1 MTIKG
6 KSREEYGNQKIDREG
21 VKQVSI
27 AAKQYNGNQLS
38 GVKNGVAKL
47 VGDGY
52 GGIIYENPFLLNEVT
67 VSAPDMRIAKVARD
81 RPDYEGLNSFAITA
95 PMGIGALISN
105 AGGAAVDAVVR
116 GASDYNSWGEMV
128 GAKTGLADYANRIRG
143 ESPFRASLINVG
155 INATNPGYLLGG
167 VVGAEGILG
176 GVGSGVNNRAGMTV
190 NNRASI
196 VKNAARQLNMP
207 LGKRVTIKRKTTYAN
222 KQFPTKINLPV
233 LRQNY
238 YPYLS
243 LLTKYPETAV
253 FRNAK
258 FIPRLLDDNI
268 IKDFSYYYANS
279 DDKKEESDKFSSQDV
294 SRNSTYSLYKKNY
307 IYE

>member
-6 KSREEYGNQKIDREG
+6 KSREEYGNQKIDIEG
-21 VKQVSI
+21 VDQVSR
-27 AAKQYNGNQLS
+27 ASKQYNGNQLS

-47 VGDGY
+47 VGDGN
-52 GGIIYENPFLLNEVT
+52 GGFMYENPFMLNEVT

-81 RPDYEGLNSFAITA
+81 RPGYKGLNSFAVTA

-116 GASDYNSWGEMV
+116 GVSDYNSWGEMV

-167 VVGAEGILG
+167 VVGADGIPG
-176 GVGSGVNNRAGMTV
+176 GVIGSGVNNRAVMTV

-207 LGKRVTIKRKTTYAN
+207 LGKIVTIKRKTTYAN

-233 LRQNY
+233 LRQY
-238 YPYLS
+238 HYPYLS
-243 LLTKYPETAV
+243 LLTKYPKTAV

-258 FIPRLLDDNI
+258 FIPRLLDNNKI
-268 IKDFSYYYANS
+268 QDFSYYFANS
-279 DDKKEESDKFSSQDV
+279 DDKKEESDKFSS
-294 SRNSTYSLYKKNY
+294 RNLEPKYYL
-307 IYE
+307 

>member
-21 VKQVSI
+21 VDQVSR
-27 AAKQYNGNQLS
+27 ADKQYEGNQLS

-47 VGDGY
+47 VGDGN
-52 GGIIYENPFLLNEVT
+52 GGFMYENPFLLNEVT

-81 RPDYEGLNSFAITA
+81 RPGYKGLNSFAVTA

-116 GASDYNSWGEMV
+116 GVSDYNSWGEMV
-128 GAKTGLADYANRIRG
+128 GAKTGLAEYANRIRG

-167 VVGAEGILG
+167 VVGAEGIPG
-176 GVGSGVNNRAGMTV
+176 GVVGSGVNNRAGMTV

-207 LGKRVTIKRKTTYAN
+207 LGNRVTIKRKTSYAN

-233 LRQNY
+233 LRQY
-238 YPYLS
+238 HYPYLS
-243 LLTKYPETAV
+243 LLTKYPKTAV

-258 FIPRLLDDNI
+258 FIPRLLDNNKI
-268 IKDFSYYYANS
+268 QDFSYYYANS

-294 SRNSTYSLYKKNY
+294 SWNSTCRLYK
-307 IYE
+307 

>member
-21 VKQVSI
+21 VEQVSR
-27 AAKQYNGNQLS
+27 AAKQYDGNQLS

-52 GGIIYENPFLLNEVT
+52 GGIIYENPFVLNEVT
-67 VSAPDMRIAKVARD
+67 VSAPDMRIAKAARD
-81 RPDYEGLNSFAITA
+81 RPDYEALSSFAVTA

-116 GASDYNSWGEMV
+116 GVSDYNSWGEMV

-143 ESPFRASLINVG
+143 ESPIRASLINVG

-167 VVGAEGILG
+167 VVGAEGIPG
-176 GVGSGVNNRAGMTV
+176 GFVGSGVNNRAGMTV

-207 LGKRVTIKRKTTYAN
+207 LGKRITIKRKMSSN
-222 KQFPTKINLPV
+222 EQFPTKINLPV
-233 LRQNY
+233 LRQY
-238 YPYLS
+238 YNPYLS
-243 LLTKYPETAV
+243 LLTKYPKTAV

-258 FIPRLLDDNI
+258 FIPQSLLDDNK
-268 IKDFSYYYANS
+268 IKDFSYYCVNS
-279 DDKKEESDKFSSQDV
+279 DDKKKEKDEFSSRDLEPK
-294 SRNSTYSLYKKNY
+294 YY
-307 IYE
+307 

>member
-21 VKQVSI
+21 VEQAVRT
-27 AAKQYNGNQLS
+27 AKQYESNQLS
-38 GVKNGVAKL
+38 GVKNGVTKL
-47 VGDGY
+47 VGDGN
-52 GGIIYENPFLLNEVT
+52 GGIVYENPYLLNEVT
-67 VSAPDMRIAKVARD
+67 VSAPDMRIAKAARD
-81 RPDYEGLNSFAITA
+81 RPDYKGLSSFAVTA

-116 GASDYNSWGEMV
+116 GVSDYNSWGEMV

-143 ESPFRASLINVG
+143 ENPFRASLINVG
-155 INATNPGYLLGG
+155 INATNPGYLLGY
-167 VVGAEGILG
+167 VIGAEGIPG
-176 GVGSGVNNRAGMTV
+176 GAVGSGVNNRAGMTV
-190 NNRASI
+190 NNRANI

-207 LGKRVTIKRKTTYAN
+207 LGRKVTIKRKMYAN
-222 KQFPTKINLPV
+222 EQFPTKINLPV
-233 LRQNY
+233 LRQYY

-243 LLTKYPETAV
+243 LLTEYPKTAV

-258 FIPRLLDDNI
+258 FIPRLLDDNK
-268 IKDFSYYYANS
+268 IKDFYYYYANS

-294 SRNSTYSLYKKNY
+294 SWNSTCRLYK
-307 IYE
+307 

>member
-21 VKQVSI
+21 VDQVYR
-27 AAKQYNGNQLS
+27 AAKQYEGNQLS

-47 VGDGY
+47 VGDGN
-52 GGIIYENPFLLNEVT
+52 GGIMYENPFMLNEVT
-67 VSAPDMRIAKVARD
+67 VSAPDMRIAKAARD
-81 RPDYEGLNSFAITA
+81 RPDYEGLSSFAVTA

-116 GASDYNSWGEMV
+116 GVSDYNSWGEMV

-167 VVGAEGILG
+167 VAGAEGIPG
-176 GVGSGVNNRAGMTV
+176 GVVGSGVNNRAGMTV

-196 VKNAARQLNMP
+196 VKNAARKLNMP
-207 LGKRVTIKRKTTYAN
+207 LGKRSDVKITIRRKN
-222 KQFPTKINLPV
+222 QFPTEINHPL
-233 LRQNY
+233 LRSY
-238 YPYLS
+238 HYPYLDLMS
-243 LLTKYPETAV
+243 KYPKIGAL
-253 FRNAK
+253 RNANYYHYL
-258 FIPRLLDDNI
+258 IDDNNYRI
-268 IKDFSYYYANS
+268 FFDYYYANS
-279 DDKKEESDKFSSQDV
+279 DDKKKERDKFSS
-294 SRNSTYSLYKKNY
+294 RNLEPKYYL
-307 IYE
+307 

>member
-21 VKQVSI
+21 VDQVSR
-27 AAKQYNGNQLS
+27 AAKQYEGNQLS

-47 VGDGY
+47 VGDGN
-52 GGIIYENPFLLNEVT
+52 GGIMYENPFMLNEVT

-81 RPDYEGLNSFAITA
+81 RPGYEGLSSFAVTA

-116 GASDYNSWGEMV
+116 GVSDYNSWGEMV

-167 VVGAEGILG
+167 VAGAEGIPG
-176 GVGSGVNNRAGMTV
+176 GAIGSGVNNRAGMTV
-190 NNRASI
+190 NNRDSI
-196 VKNAARQLNMP
+196 VKNAARKLNMP
-207 LGKRVTIKRKTTYAN
+207 LGKRSDVKITIRRKN
-222 KQFPTKINLPV
+222 QFPTEINHPL
-233 LRQNY
+233 LRSY
-238 YPYLS
+238 HYPYLDLMS
-243 LLTKYPETAV
+243 KYPKIGAL
-253 FRNAK
+253 RNANYYHYL
-258 FIPRLLDDNI
+258 IDDNNYRNLF
-268 IKDFSYYYANS
+268 DYYYANS
-279 DDKKEESDKFSSQDV
+279 DDKKKERDKFSS
-294 SRNSTYSLYKKNY
+294 RNLEPKYYL
-307 IYE
+307 

>member
-21 VKQVSI
+21 VEQVSR

-47 VGDGY
+47 VGDGC
-52 GGIIYENPFLLNEVT
+52 GGIMYENPFMLNEVT

-167 VVGAEGILG
+167 VVGADGILG
-176 GVGSGVNNRAGMTV
+176 GIVGRGVNNRAGMTV
-190 NNRASI
+190 NNRANI
-196 VKNAARQLNMP
+196 VKNTASQLNMP
-207 LGKRVTIKRKTTYAN
+207 LGKRVTIKRKTMDAN
-222 KQFPTKINLPV
+222 KQFPTKINLSV
-233 LRQNY
+233 LRQY
-238 YPYLS
+238 YNPYLS
-243 LLTKYPETAV
+243 LLSKYPKTAV

-258 FIPRLLDDNI
+258 FIPHLLDDNI

-279 DDKKEESDKFSSQDV
+279 DDEKKERDKFP
-294 SRNSTYSLYKKNY
+294 SRNLEPKYYL
-307 IYE
+307 

>member
-21 VKQVSI
+21 VNQVSR
-27 AAKQYNGNQLS
+27 AAKQYEGNQLS

-47 VGDGY
+47 VGDGN
-52 GGIIYENPFLLNEVT
+52 GGIMYENPFMLNEVT

-81 RPDYEGLNSFAITA
+81 RPGYEGLSSFAVTA

-105 AGGAAVDAVVR
+105 AGGAAVNAVVR
-116 GASDYNSWGEMV
+116 GVSDYNSWGGMV
-128 GAKTGLADYANRIRG
+128 GAKSGLADYANRIRG

-167 VVGAEGILG
+167 VVGAEGIPG
-176 GVGSGVNNRAGMTV
+176 SVIGSGVNNRAGMTV

-233 LRQNY
+233 LRQY
-238 YPYLS
+238 HYPYLF
-243 LLTKYPETAV
+243 LLTRYPETAV

-258 FIPRLLDDNI
+258 FIPKLLDDNKI
-268 IKDFSYYYANS
+268 QDFSYYYANS
-279 DDKKEESDKFSSQDV
+279 DDK
-294 SRNSTYSLYKKNY
+294 
-307 IYE
+307 

>member
-21 VKQVSI
+21 MEQVSR

-52 GGIIYENPFLLNEVT
+52 GGIMYENPFMLNEVT
-67 VSAPDMRIAKVARD
+67 VSAPDMRIAKTTRD
-81 RPDYEGLNSFAITA
+81 RPDYKGLSSFAVTA

-116 GASDYNSWGEMV
+116 GVSDYNSWGEMV
-128 GAKTGLADYANRIRG
+128 GSKTGLADYANRIRG

-167 VVGAEGILG
+167 VVGAEGIPG
-176 GVGSGVNNRAGMTV
+176 GAVGSSVNNRAGISV
-190 NNRASI
+190 NNRAGI

-207 LGKRVTIKRKTTYAN
+207 LGKKVTIKRKMNAN
-222 KQFPTKINLPV
+222 EQFPTKINQTL
-233 LRQNY
+233 LRSY
-238 YPYLS
+238 HYPYFDLLS
-243 LLTKYPETAV
+243 KYPKTAE

-258 FIPRLLDDNI
+258 FIPSLLDDNK
-268 IKDFSYYYANS
+268 IKDFYYYYVNS
-279 DDKKEESDKFSSQDV
+279 DDKKKERDKFSSL
-294 SRNSTYSLYKKNY
+294 NFEPKYYL
-307 IYE
+307 

>member
-6 KSREEYGNQKIDREG
+6 KSREEYGNQQIDREG
-21 VKQVSI
+21 VDQVSR
-27 AAKQYNGNQLS
+27 AAKQYEGNQLS
-38 GVKNGVAKL
+38 GVKNRVAKL
-47 VGDGY
+47 VGDGN
-52 GGIIYENPFLLNEVT
+52 GSIVYENPFMLNEVT

-81 RPDYEGLNSFAITA
+81 RPDYKGLSSFAVTA

-116 GASDYNSWGEMV
+116 GVSDYNSWGEMV
-128 GAKTGLADYANRIRG
+128 GAKAGLADYANRLRG

-167 VVGAEGILG
+167 VVGADGIPG
-176 GVGSGVNNRAGMTV
+176 GVVGSGVNNRAWMTF

-196 VKNAARQLNMP
+196 VKNAARQFNMP

-233 LRQNY
+233 LRQY
-238 YPYLS
+238 HYPYLS
-243 LLTKYPETAV
+243 LLTKYPKTAV

-258 FIPRLLDDNI
+258 FIPRLLDNNKI
-268 IKDFSYYYANS
+268 QDFSYYYVNS
-279 DDKKEESDKFSSQDV
+279 DDKKEESDKFSS
-294 SRNSTYSLYKKNY
+294 RNLEPKYYL
-307 IYE
+307 

>member
-21 VKQVSI
+21 VDQVSK

-47 VGDGY
+47 VGDGN
-52 GGIIYENPFLLNEVT
+52 GGIMYENPFLLNEVT

-81 RPDYEGLNSFAITA
+81 RPGYEGLSSFAVTA

-116 GASDYNSWGEMV
+116 GVSDYNSWGEMV

-167 VVGAEGILG
+167 VVGADGIPG
-176 GVGSGVNNRAGMTV
+176 GVVGSGVNNRAGMTV

-233 LRQNY
+233 LRQY
-238 YPYLS
+238 HYPYLS
-243 LLTKYPETAV
+243 LLTKYPKTAV

-258 FIPRLLDDNI
+258 FIPRLLDNNKI
-268 IKDFSYYYANS
+268 QDFSYYYANS

-294 SRNSTYSLYKKNY
+294 SWNSTCRLYK
-307 IYE
+307 

>member
-21 VKQVSI
+21 VEQVSR
-27 AAKQYNGNQLS
+27 AAKQYEGNQLS

-47 VGDGY
+47 VGDGN
-52 GGIIYENPFLLNEVT
+52 GGFMYENPFLLKEVT
-67 VSAPDMRIAKVARD
+67 VSAPDMRIANVARD
-81 RPDYEGLNSFAITA
+81 IPDYKGLNSFAGTA
-95 PMGIGALISN
+95 PMRIGALISN

-116 GASDYNSWGEMV
+116 GVSDYNSWGEMV

-155 INATNPGYLLGG
+155 IYATNPGYLLGG
-167 VVGAEGILG
+167 VVGAEGIPG
-176 GVGSGVNNRAGMTV
+176 SVIGSGVNNRAGMTV

-233 LRQNY
+233 LRQY
-238 YPYLS
+238 HYPYLS
-243 LLTKYPETAV
+243 LLTRYPKTAV
-253 FRNAK
+253 FENAK
-258 FIPRLLDDNI
+258 FIPRLLDNNKI
-268 IKDFSYYYANS
+268 QDFSYYYVNS
-279 DDKKEESDKFSSQDV
+279 DDKKEESDKFSS
-294 SRNSTYSLYKKNY
+294 RNLEPKYYL
-307 IYE
+307 

>member
-21 VKQVSI
+21 VEQVSR

-38 GVKNGVAKL
+38 SVKNGVAKL
-47 VGDGY
+47 VGDGN
-52 GGIIYENPFLLNEVT
+52 GGIMYENPFLLNEVT

-81 RPDYEGLNSFAITA
+81 RPDYKGLSSFAVTA

-116 GASDYNSWGEMV
+116 GVSDYNSWGEMV

-155 INATNPGYLLGG
+155 INATNPGYLLG
-167 VVGAEGILG
+167 VVAGADGIHG
-176 GVGSGVNNRAGMTV
+176 GAIGSGV

-196 VKNAARQLNMP
+196 VKNAARKLNMP
-207 LGKRVTIKRKTTYAN
+207 LGKRSDVKITIRRKN
-222 KQFPTKINLPV
+222 QFPTEINHPL
-233 LRQNY
+233 LRSY
-238 YPYLS
+238 HYPYLDLMS
-243 LLTKYPETAV
+243 KYPEIGAL
-253 FRNAK
+253 RNANYYHYL
-258 FIPRLLDDNI
+258 IDDNNYRNFF
-268 IKDFSYYYANS
+268 DYYYANS
-279 DDKKEESDKFSSQDV
+279 DDKKKERNKFSS
-294 SRNSTYSLYKKNY
+294 RNLEPKYYL
-307 IYE
+307 

>member
-21 VKQVSI
+21 VDQVSR
-27 AAKQYNGNQLS
+27 AAKQYEGNQLS

-47 VGDGY
+47 VGDGN
-52 GGIIYENPFLLNEVT
+52 GGFMYENPFLLKEVT
-67 VSAPDMRIAKVARD
+67 VSAPDMRIANVARD
-81 RPDYEGLNSFAITA
+81 RPDYKGLNSFAVTA

-116 GASDYNSWGEMV
+116 GVSDYNSWGEMV
-128 GAKTGLADYANRIRG
+128 GAKTGLADYINRIRG

-167 VVGAEGILG
+167 VVGADGIPG
-176 GVGSGVNNRAGMTV
+176 GVVGSGVNNRAGMTV

-233 LRQNY
+233 LRQY
-238 YPYLS
+238 HYPYLS
-243 LLTKYPETAV
+243 LLTKYPKTAV
-253 FRNAK
+253 FRNDK
-258 FIPRLLDDNI
+258 FIPSLLDNNKI
-268 IKDFSYYYANS
+268 QDFSYYYANS
-279 DDKKEESDKFSSQDV
+279 DDKEEERDKFF
-294 SRNSTYSLYKKNY
+294 SRNLEPKYYL
-307 IYE
+307 

>member
-21 VKQVSI
+21 VEQASR
-27 AAKQYNGNQLS
+27 AAKQYEGSQLS

-47 VGDGY
+47 VGDGK
-52 GGIIYENPFLLNEVT
+52 GGVIYENPYLLDQVT
-67 VSAPDMRIAKVARD
+67 VSAPNMRIAKAARD
-81 RPDYEGLNSFAITA
+81 RPDYKGLNSFAVTA

-116 GASDYNSWGEMV
+116 GVSDYNSWGEMV
-128 GAKTGLADYANRIRG
+128 GSKTGLADYANRIRG

-167 VVGAEGILG
+167 VVGAEGIPG
-176 GVGSGVNNRAGMTV
+176 GVVGSGVNNRARMTV

-207 LGKRVTIKRKTTYAN
+207 SGNRITIKRKMCEN
-222 KQFPTKINLPV
+222 EQFPTKINLPV
-233 LRQNY
+233 LRQYY
-238 YPYLS
+238 YPNLS
-243 LLTKYPETAV
+243 LLTKYPKTSV
-253 FRNAK
+253 SGNFN
-258 FIPRLLDDNI
+258 FIPHLLDDNI
-268 IKDFSYYYANS
+268 IKDFSYYYGNS

-294 SRNSTYSLYKKNY
+294 SWNSTYRIYK
-307 IYE
+307 

>member
-6 KSREEYGNQKIDREG
+6 KSREEYGNQKIDRDGLE
-21 VKQVSI
+21 QVSR

-47 VGDGY
+47 VGDGN
-52 GGIIYENPFLLNEVT
+52 GGIMYENPFLLNEVT
-67 VSAPDMRIAKVARD
+67 VSAPDMRIAKAARD
-81 RPDYEGLNSFAITA
+81 RPGYEGLSSFAVTA

-116 GASDYNSWGEMV
+116 GVSDYNSWGEMV

-143 ESPFRASLINVG
+143 DSPFRASLINVG

-167 VVGAEGILG
+167 VAGAEGIPG
-176 GVGSGVNNRAGMTV
+176 GAVGSGVNNRAGMTV

-207 LGKRVTIKRKTTYAN
+207 LGKRSDVKITIRRKN
-222 KQFPTKINLPV
+222 QFPTEINHPL
-233 LRQNY
+233 LRSY
-238 YPYLS
+238 HFPYLDLMS
-243 LLTKYPETAV
+243 KYPKIGA
-253 FRNAK
+253 FRNANYYHYL
-258 FIPRLLDDNI
+258 IDDNNYRNFF
-268 IKDFSYYYANS
+268 DYYYHANS
-279 DDKKEESDKFSSQDV
+279 DDKKKERDKFSS
-294 SRNSTYSLYKKNY
+294 RNLEPKYYL
-307 IYE
+307 

>member
-21 VKQVSI
+21 MEQVSRSS
-27 AAKQYNGNQLS
+27 KQYNGNQLS

-47 VGDGY
+47 VGDGH
-52 GGIIYENPFLLNEVT
+52 GGIMYENPFMLNEVT

-81 RPDYEGLNSFAITA
+81 RPDYKGLSSFAVTA

-116 GASDYNSWGEMV
+116 GVSDYNSWGEMV
-128 GAKTGLADYANRIRG
+128 GVKTGLADYANRIRG

-167 VVGAEGILG
+167 VAGAEGIPG
-176 GVGSGVNNRAGMTV
+176 GAIGSGVNNRAGMTV

-207 LGKRVTIKRKTTYAN
+207 LGKRSDVKITIRRKNY
-222 KQFPTKINLPV
+222 FPTKINHPL
-233 LRQNY
+233 LRSY
-238 YPYLS
+238 HYPYLD
-243 LLTKYPETAV
+243 LLSKYPKIGE
-253 FRNAK
+253 FRNANYYHYL
-258 FIPRLLDDNI
+258 IDDNNYQNFF
-268 IKDFSYYYANS
+268 DYYYANS
-279 DDKKEESDKFSSQDV
+279 DDKKKERDKFSSH
-294 SRNSTYSLYKKNY
+294 NLETKY
-307 IYE
+307 

>member
-6 KSREEYGNQKIDREG
+6 KSREEYGNQKIDG
-21 VKQVSI
+21 DGIKQTII
-27 AAKQYNGNQLS
+27 AAKQYKGNQLS

-52 GGIIYENPFLLNEVT
+52 GGIMYENPFLLNEAT
-67 VSAPDMRIAKVARD
+67 VYAPDLRIAKAARD
-81 RPDYEGLNSFAITA
+81 RPDYEGLRSFAVTA

-105 AGGAAVDAVVR
+105 ASAAAVDAVVR

-167 VVGAEGILG
+167 VVGTEGILG
-176 GVGSGVNNRAGMTV
+176 GVGSGVNNRAGITV
-190 NNRASI
+190 NNRANI

-207 LGKRVTIKRKTTYAN
+207 LGRKVTIKRKMSAN
-222 KQFPTKINLPV
+222 EQFPTKINLPV
-233 LRQNY
+233 LRQYY

-243 LLTKYPETAV
+243 LLTKYPKTTV

-258 FIPRLLDDNI
+258 FIPHLLDDNI

-279 DDKKEESDKFSSQDV
+279 DNKKEESDKFSSQDV
-294 SRNSTYSLYKKNY
+294 RWNSTYRLYK
-307 IYE
+307 